1 MNYEIMT
8 TNNGYMIFDLDNDDY
23 VYDSVGDNLWDTID
37 EVNNVLN
44 NLKSKKMRQVIKL
57 TNVNGE
63 TILIGVKSI
72 ISVKRIKVTDSSKS
86 IESGLRESFQ
96 TKIES
101 IGAMIS
107 TNYVKESVEEI
118 YELINQ

>member
-44 NLKSKKMRQVIKL
+44 NLKPKKMKQVIKL

-63 TILIGVKSI
+63 AILIGVKSI
-72 ISVKRIKVTDSSKS
+72 ISVKLIKVTDSSKS

-101 IGAMIS
+101 RGAMIS

-118 YELINQ
+118 YELINL

>member
-1 MNYEIMT
+1 
-8 TNNGYMIFDLDNDDY
+8 
-23 VYDSVGDNLWDTID
+23 
-37 EVNNVLN
+37 
-44 NLKSKKMRQVIKL
+44 MRQVIKL

-63 TILIGVKSI
+63 AILIGVKSI
-72 ISVKRIKVTDSSKS
+72 ISVKLIKVTDSSKS
-86 IESGLRESFQ
+86 IGSGLRESFQ

>member
-1 MNYEIMT
+1 M
-8 TNNGYMIFDLDNDDY
+8 
-23 VYDSVGDNLWDTID
+23 
-37 EVNNVLN
+37 
-44 NLKSKKMRQVIKL
+44 KQVIKL
-57 TNVNGE
+57 TNMNDE
-63 TILIGVKSI
+63 AILIGVESI
-72 ISVKRIKVTDSSKS
+72 ISVKLIKVTNSSAS

-101 IGAMIS
+101 RGAMVS

>member
-1 MNYEIMT
+1 M
-8 TNNGYMIFDLDNDDY
+8 
-23 VYDSVGDNLWDTID
+23 
-37 EVNNVLN
+37 
-44 NLKSKKMRQVIKL
+44 KQVIKL
-57 TNVNGE
+57 TNMNDE
-63 TILIGVKSI
+63 PILIGVESI
-72 ISVKRIKVTDSSKS
+72 ISVKLIKVTNSSAS

-101 IGAMIS
+101 RGAMIS